1 MLFNGIDGVIKL
13 QADINHQN
21 RQGGLGSFTALLLV
35 LYGPGF
41 IMMTP
46 ASYIQISPGLLRM
59 SPDSPS
65 EPQVQVSERGK
76 EDLIPL
82 LGRSRAAA
90 WGSLQTPLGLTGGRC
105 AAPRGTGGTDMS
117 SPHTCASA

>member
-65 EPQVQVSERGK
+65 EPQLQVSERGK
-76 EDLIPL
+76 EDLIP
-82 LGRSRAAA
+82 
-90 WGSLQTPLGLTGGRC
+90 PLGLEPG
-105 AAPRGTGGTDMS
+105 S
-117 SPHTCASA
+117 SLGQSADPSGAHRR